1 MLPLLRDK
9 LCITMSPDQVEM
21 VRLGRGL
28 QPVVVSRRTVP
39 CDTVAPDEAPWA
51 KALDSLDAGLRALG
65 GEKMD
70 AEVVLSNHFVR
81 YALVPW
87 SEEISDE
94 SEAQAFTRYCFT
106 QTYGNDAQ
114 RWALRTSQSGYGETQ
129 VSSAVDQDLL
139 DGLDRISTAR
149 SLRLVSMQPYF
160 MTAFNRWRNQLRGF
174 VMWFVVAEPGRLCVS
189 RLQQGRWCNLQAVKA
204 DDDWLDTLK
213 NLLEREF
220 LVSEAGTERGEVYL
234 FAPGYVEE
242 VILPGWVINRLQARH
257 GAVPDMEIQFG
268 ITTSEW
274 PDA

>member
-9 LCITMSPDQVEM
+9 VCITLSPDRVEM

-28 QPVVVSRRTVP
+28 QPAVVSRHTVS
-39 CDTVAPDEAPWA
+39 CDMAGPDEAPWLR
-51 KALDSLDAGLRALG
+51 ALDSLDAGLHVLG
-65 GEKMD
+65 GKRMD

-94 SEAQAFTRYCFT
+94 SESLAFTRYCFS

-114 RWALRTSQSGYGETQ
+114 RWALRTSSSGYGETQ

-139 DGLDRISTAR
+139 DGLDRISTAH

-160 MTAFNRWRNQLRGF
+160 MTAFNRSLNQLRGS

-234 FAPGYVEE
+234 FAPGYMEE
-242 VILPGWVINRLQARH
+242 IVLPGWVINRLEARH
-257 GAVPDMEIQFG
+257 GDMPDMGIQFG
-268 ITTSEW
+268 ITTSER